1 MSHFKKNIA
10 LSVISTENLKVS
22 SIFDKILIL
31 SIICDNC
38 RSKDE
43 KTFKEERSIE
53 IGLFDNIYEWAPNKY
68 ITTLK
73 HMAEENISQEFRLKN
88 TWIN

>member
-10 LSVISTENLKVS
+10 LSVISTESLKVLT
-22 SIFDKILIL
+22 IFDKILIL

-43 KTFKEERSIE
+43 KKFKEERSIE
-53 IGLFDNIYEWAPNKY
+53 IGLFDNMNEHQ
-68 ITTLK
+68 T
-73 HMAEENISQEFRLKN
+73 NI
-88 TWIN
+88 

>member
-53 IGLFDNIYEWAPNKY
+53 IGLFDNMNEHQ
-68 ITTLK
+68 T
-73 HMAEENISQEFRLKN
+73 NI
-88 TWIN
+88 